1 MGLEVRGIWL
11 FIRFLMVLGVA
22 MVGAFFAMENSQP
35 LGVNFIMMDGP
46 SLSAGVWL
54 IIFLAA
60 GCILG
65 LLASS
70 IVIFSYRQ
78 KLARAAKKD

>member
-1 MGLEVRGIWL
+1 MLEVRGIWL

-22 MVGAFFAMENSQP
+22 MVGAFFAMENSQS
-35 LGVNFIMMDGP
+35 LQVNFVLLDGP
-46 SLSAGVWL
+46 NLSAGVWL

-70 IVIFSYRQ
+70 LVIFSYRQ
-78 KLARAAKKD
+78 KLARATKKD

>member
-1 MGLEVRGIWL
+1 VLEVRGIWL

-22 MVGAFFAMENSQP
+22 MVGAFFAMENSQS
-35 LGVNFIMMDGP
+35 LQVNFVLLDGP
-46 SLSAGVWL
+46 NLSAGVWL
-54 IIFLAA
+54 IIFLAS

-70 IVIFSYRQ
+70 LVIFSYRQ
-78 KLARAAKKD
+78 KLARATKKD

>member
-1 MGLEVRGIWL
+1 
-11 FIRFLMVLGVA
+11 
-22 MVGAFFAMENSQP
+22 
-35 LGVNFIMMDGP
+35 MMDGP

-54 IIFLAA
+54 IIFLAV

>member
-22 MVGAFFAMENSQP
+22 MVGAFFAMENSQS
-35 LGVNFIMMDGP
+35 LEVNFILMNGP
-46 SLSAGVWL
+46 TFSAGVWL
-54 IIFLAA
+54 IIFLAV